1 MKIKSSDAVKNID
14 QQRKVSIE
22 NLPHSYTKDTI
33 RKLIKPRRG
42 SDQGAFD
49 QVVKGNIKITKIK
62 DEKIK
67 SQNLNYNYKIVFIKI
82 GKFLVYQVW
91 DKEDSAKLYFPKGV
105 HNTTTT
111 LREELR
117 NNPDATDV
125 LELTIN
131 DDRLVIIEDF
141 KLWIAQ
147 AFNQKKMKNKQS
159 FQPTTVME
167 IGNKKFVF
175 VITNAKIDP
184 LDRVVFYI
192 STKEI
197 RLQNKNNNLKKLV
210 KLPIGCFKNVR
221 FDIDAIEDPI
231 TTAKSK
237 DDNITGIPYQY
248 GCPPSFY
255 INAFISG
262 INGSYPTGCSAD
274 TQLSTLLAFG
284 YPYLTVPACLF
295 SAPTGL
301 LNNSILGNTDASG
314 EWPGLT
320 VDEDVLGV
328 CGCGLTVINP
338 SYLTFYGKSINTA
351 IGYTPGSSSGVG
363 NQCNAV
369 HTWVGYNGTDNI
381 MEFAHYNIPP
391 PVKFDSSVNYQ
402 GGENDS
408 ENKYVMSGWY
418 LANADFTSCNLDGI
432 QFSNSTFISTGPPP
446 YTNSYTKFTGASLV
460 GAKFYFNGIANGSQ
474 SILRTNLK
482 GVNFSDIDN
491 SKGGLT
497 NADFTEATLVNVNF
511 LNANLSGAN
520 FSGPGGGMGGANLT
534 GANLTGANLTGANV
548 TNANFTNAILTGT
561 NLSGVNFNNGVNLQG
576 ITSGKITTA
585 NGPASLPFVDG
596 GDTMGNY
603 VFLNGYIV
611 GATANLT
618 NANLYALDLTKVS
631 LFETI
636 LTGVSSGDIYW
647 PSVSTQPDLPN
658 GYMLKYGYILG
669 SDVNLSGADL
679 SGLDLSNLNLS
690 HVNFENAIMAG
701 TNLSNTNL
709 GSANL
714 KGLKLNVAK
723 PIVGSPA
730 LPPNYQLINGIIIG
744 SGIIIYAENLLSYA
758 ILSNLNFSN
767 IEIGYSTFYGI
778 DFSNSNFTNSFI
790 INSTFENC
798 IFSGANVT
806 NTSFA
811 GTNFTGVRIS
821 SPLTGQP
828 ASIPVYNNVLLSFI
842 NGYFIGPT
850 MDLRGANLSGLNLS
864 NINMNNAN
872 ITDANMNGVITGGI
886 TGPLI
891 MSPMWQLTTNGH
903 LLCPGSNL
911 SNLDSSVFYGV
922 RAMNLDLTGAN
933 FENTKLDSAIFDN
946 SKFINANLN
955 NASISSS
962 FRGVDFTNAKLTNI
976 NRNAP
981 YSNNNGLNVK
991 SIDFTNAILT
1001 GADVTGS
1008 NLYGAYFQGNSCPVI
1023 GGNSGTT
1030 YPDGIVC
1037 DNGYIFGLISSPT
1050 GYYYKYNTH
1059 NLTGVSLNIFSDLS
1073 LYDHS
1078 YANFT
1083 RSNFSGVNISNLN
1096 FENAIFTGVVSG
1108 GTTGQNYT
1116 LPTDWSVRNGYLI
1129 GPTANLSNA
1138 NLSGSYFDLNGTN
1151 LSGANLAGAYLYEQ
1165 KLIGANLTGA
1175 TLSISTGIGSGDFL
1189 SANFKNANL
1198 NGAILS
1204 GVVING
1210 AVLDFENVSFD
1221 NANFTGADFRGATF
1235 NGAYGTGIIGVPQFV
1250 SGYAVINGS
1259 LLGPSVYLQGATFK
1273 NSPNLIGIG
1282 LDLTGANFTYAESD
1296 GTVIPSNLTQGVQG
1310 APIFPSNYT
1319 TLQGYVIGPG
1329 VKLFPMTLSNVT
1341 FSQLYNNIVS
1351 LNNVII
1357 DEARFTNLDFT
1368 LSNSNFTIQNAA
1380 FGGVSLFNSNCANV
1394 DFSGSKMINVQF
1406 SGTNL
1411 AGANFSNVTFTGDLT
1426 FESNG
1431 GVPVDLTG
1439 ANFQNATITSIV
1451 CAAESF
1457 KGKPVNFP
1465 FGFNV
1470 DTSSGTIYKTFG

>member
-1 MKIKSSDAVKNID
+1 MFIYYKILRMKIKSLDSVKNID
-14 QQRKVSIE
+14 QQRKVSKD
-22 NLPHSYTKDTI
+22 NLPYNYTVDI
-33 RKLIKPRRG
+33 LRKIIKPYR
-42 SDQGAFD
+42 QFD
-49 QVVKGNIKITKIK
+49 QVVKGNIKIIKIK

-82 GKFLVYQVW
+82 GNFLVYQVW
-91 DKEDSAKLYFPKGV
+91 DKEDSVKINFPKGE
-105 HNTTTT
+105 HNTTRT
-111 LREELR
+111 LREELI
-117 NNPDATDV
+117 NNPDAADV

-131 DDRLVIIEDF
+131 DDRLVKIEDF
-141 KLWIAQ
+141 KLWITQ
-147 AFNQKKMKNKQS
+147 SFYQNVNSKKPK
-159 FQPTTVME
+159 FQPTAVME

-175 VITNAKIDP
+175 VITNAKIDSS
-184 LDRVVFYI
+184 DRVVFYV

-197 RLQNKNNNLKKLV
+197 RLQKKNNNLKKMV
-210 KLPIGCFKNVR
+210 NLPIGCYKNVR
-221 FDIDAIEDPI
+221 VDIDPVEGL
-231 TTAKSK
+231 TTAISK
-237 DDNITGIPYQY
+237 EDSVTGKTNQFA
-248 GCPPSFY
+248 CPPSFF
-255 INAFISG
+255 INAFIYG
-262 INGSYPTGCSAD
+262 VQGYYPTGCSPELA
-274 TQLSTLLAFG
+274 LSNFLAIAETNFI
-284 YPYLTVPACLF
+284 VPACFF
-295 SAPTGL
+295 SGPTGPVY
-301 LNNSILGNTDASG
+301 NSIVGPSTPSL
-314 EWPGLT
+314 EWPALT
-320 VDEDVLGV
+320 VLEDTLGV
-328 CGCGLTVINP
+328 CPCGITAIDPYYIV
-338 SYLTFYGKSINTA
+338 FYGKSTDTD

-369 HTWVGYNGTDNI
+369 HVWNGYKNDGYT
-381 MEFAHYNIPP
+381 EFENYNIPP
-391 PVKFDSSVNYQ
+391 AVRFDPSVNYQ
-402 GGENDS
+402 GQDGFNQ
-408 ENKYVMSGWY
+408 YVMSGWF
-418 LANADFTSCNLDGI
+418 LTNADFTNCNLNGI
-432 QFSNSTFISTGPPP
+432 QFSNSTFSPTTI
-446 YTNSYTKFTGASLV
+446 FTGASLV
-460 GAKFYFNGIANGSQ
+460 GAKFYFNGIFGGSQ
-474 SILRTNLK
+474 STILRTNLT
-482 GVNFSDIDN
+482 GVNFSDINN
-491 SKGGLT
+491 SGGGLT

-511 LNANLSGAN
+511 SNVNLSGAN
-520 FSGPGGGMGGANLT
+520 FSGPGNGNGGANLT

-548 TNANFTNAILTGT
+548 NYANFTNAILTGT
-561 NLSGVNFNNGVNLQG
+561 NLSGVNFINGVNLQG
-576 ITSGKITTA
+576 ITSGNITTA

-596 GDTMGNY
+596 GDTIGNY

-658 GYMLKYGYILG
+658 GYILKYGYILG

-723 PIVGSPA
+723 PIVGFPA
-730 LPPNYQLINGIIIG
+730 LPSGYQLINGIIIG
-744 SGIIIYAENLLSYA
+744 QNIIMYAENLLSYA
-758 ILSNLNFSN
+758 NLSNLNFSN

-778 DFSNSNFTNSFI
+778 DFSNSDFTNSYV

-811 GTNFTGVRIS
+811 GTNFIGVRIS

-828 ASIPVYNNVLLSFI
+828 ASIPGYNNVPFSLI

-850 MDLRGANLSGLNLS
+850 MDLRRANLSGLNLS

-872 ITDANMNGVITGGI
+872 ITDANMTGVMTGGI

-891 MSPMWQLTTNGH
+891 MSPMWKLTTNGY

-922 RAMNLDLTGAN
+922 MATNLDLTGVN

-976 NRNAP
+976 NITAP
-981 YSNNNGLNVK
+981 YNNNNGFNVK

-1008 NLYGAYFQGNSCPVI
+1008 NLYGAYFQGNTCPVI
-1023 GGNSGTT
+1023 GGNSGTI

-1175 TLSISTGIGSGDFL
+1175 TLSISTGIGSGEFL

-1204 GVVING
+1204 GVIING

-1319 TLQGYVIGPG
+1319 ILQGYVIGPG
-1329 VKLFPMTLSNVT
+1329 VQIFPMTLSDVT

-1380 FGGVSLFNSNCANV
+1380 FGGVSFFNSNCANV

-1451 CAAESF
+1451 CAAGSF
-1457 KGKPVNFP
+1457 TGTPNNFP
-1465 FGFNV
+1465 FGFYV